1 MQVVIL
7 AGGLGTRIRPL
18 SGDRP
23 KALIPIHGIPFI
35 EYQLFWL
42 AQQGIRQVVLL
53 IGYRADMIRSV
64 VGDGR
69 QFGLCVTYAD
79 EGEQL
84 RGTAGALR
92 YAADLDILDAGF
104 LVLYGD
110 SYLPT
115 DIMPVWAAYEN
126 GRRPIMTVLQNRGR
140 WDKSNVRYHSGRPIF
155 YDKHCPDPAAAGMDY
170 IDYGLIVLPRNLIT
184 SAVPTGG
191 AADLADV
198 LGAASRHGL
207 IDGFE
212 VSERFYEIGSPQ
224 GVRDFEAFIAEH
236 PQLVSVLKRGDG

>member
-7 AGGLGTRIRPL
+7 AGGLGTRIRSL

-23 KALIPIHGIPFI
+23 KALIPIRGIPFI

-42 AQQGIRQVVLL
+42 AQQGVRQVVLS

-64 VGDGR
+64 IGHGQ
-69 QFGLCVTYAD
+69 QFGLRVTYAD
-79 EGEQL
+79 EGDQR

-92 YAADLDILDAGF
+92 YAADLALLDASF

-110 SYLPT
+110 SYLPI
-115 DIMPVWAAYEN
+115 DIVPVWAASDK
-126 GRRPIMTVLQNRGR
+126 GRRPIMTVLQNQGK
-140 WDKSNVRYHSGRPIF
+140 WDKSNVRYHSGRPIL
-155 YDKHCPDPAAAGMDY
+155 YDKLCPDPSGAGMEY
-170 IDYGLIVLPRNLIT
+170 IDYGLSVLPRDLIT
-184 SAVPTGG
+184 SAVPMGG

-198 LGAASRHGL
+198 LGAASVRGL

-224 GVRDFEAFIAEH
+224 GVRDFEAFVDQH
-236 PQLVSVLKRGDG
+236 PQLVPVLRRSDG